1 MLSSIQS
8 MGLSGIQGY
17 PVTVEAFSA
26 DGMPMFEIVGLPDA
40 AVKESR
46 ERVRAA
52 MAASGLHFPVAR
64 LTINLAP
71 ADVRKEGPAYDLP
84 IALAIL
90 ASMGVIQRESME
102 RLAAVGDLSL
112 SGKMLPVH
120 GALSMALAARAAGMK
135 AILLPEESA
144 GEAACVE
151 GLTVYPAGS
160 LAQVLDHLK
169 GQKPIEPLVAK
180 PYSELLRARKLT
192 LDFADVR
199 GQRSAKRALE
209 IAAAGGHNVLMIG
222 PPGSGKTMMARCLP
236 GILPDMTLEESLEVT
251 RIHSAAGTLRES
263 GLMTERPFRSPHHTV
278 SAVALVGGGTKAKPG
293 EISLA
298 HDGVLFLDELPEYNR
313 DALEALRQPL
323 EDGFVSV
330 VRVSA
335 QAKYPARTML
345 VAAMNPCPCGNYGS
359 KTTPCRC
366 TPKEISR
373 YLGRISG
380 PLLDRIDI
388 QLEVTA
394 LAVKEITETPREESS
409 DAIRERVQ
417 AARERQQARFRE
429 EGISCNAQLNARQV
443 EEVCVLDDEGKQTL
457 ERACEKYHLSMRAVS
472 RVLKVARTI
481 ADLAGREQIEKKDVL
496 EAVRYR
502 NLEGGYWK

>member
-102 RLAAVGDLSL
+102 GLAAVGELSL

-151 GLTVYPAGS
+151 GLTVYPAES

-345 VAAMNPCPCGNYGS
+345 VAAMNMRRSAWIQSNTWGS
-359 KTTPCRC
+359 
-366 TPKEISR
+366 
-373 YLGRISG
+373 
-380 PLLDRIDI
+380 
-388 QLEVTA
+388 TA
-394 LAVKEITETPREESS
+394 LCA
-409 DAIRERVQ
+409 
-417 AARERQQARFRE
+417 
-429 EGISCNAQLNARQV
+429 
-443 EEVCVLDDEGKQTL
+443 
-457 ERACEKYHLSMRAVS
+457 
-472 RVLKVARTI
+472 
-481 ADLAGREQIEKKDVL
+481 
-496 EAVRYR
+496 
-502 NLEGGYWK
+502 

>member
-1 MLSSIQS
+1 
-8 MGLSGIQGY
+8 
-17 PVTVEAFSA
+17 
-26 DGMPMFEIVGLPDA
+26 
-40 AVKESR
+40 
-46 ERVRAA
+46 
-52 MAASGLHFPVAR
+52 
-64 LTINLAP
+64 
-71 ADVRKEGPAYDLP
+71 
-84 IALAIL
+84 
-90 ASMGVIQRESME
+90 
-102 RLAAVGDLSL
+102 
-112 SGKMLPVH
+112 
-120 GALSMALAARAAGMK
+120 MK
-135 AILLPEESA
+135 AA
-144 GEAACVE
+144 QK
-151 GLTVYPAGS
+151 TAGS
-160 LAQVLDHLK
+160 FRK
-169 GQKPIEPLVAK
+169 RGFGRPIFP
-180 PYSELLRARKLT
+180 S
-192 LDFADVR
+192 
-199 GQRSAKRALE
+199 
-209 IAAAGGHNVLMIG
+209 
-222 PPGSGKTMMARCLP
+222 
-236 GILPDMTLEESLEVT
+236 
-251 RIHSAAGTLRES
+251 
-263 GLMTERPFRSPHHTV
+263 
-278 SAVALVGGGTKAKPG
+278 
-293 EISLA
+293 
-298 HDGVLFLDELPEYNR
+298 
-313 DALEALRQPL
+313 
-323 EDGFVSV
+323 
-330 VRVSA
+330 
-335 QAKYPARTML
+335 
-345 VAAMNPCPCGNYGS
+345 PCGNYGS

>member
-1 MLSSIQS
+1 MSRQV
-8 MGLSGIQGY
+8 GKTGEDRRQR
-17 PVTVEAFSA
+17 
-26 DGMPMFEIVGLPDA
+26 DGSFVFRTRQKNRPRVFEGETTMM
-40 AVKESR
+40 K
-46 ERVRAA
+46 
-52 MAASGLHFPVAR
+52 
-64 LTINLAP
+64 
-71 ADVRKEGPAYDLP
+71 K
-84 IALAIL
+84 AL
-90 ASMGVIQRESME
+90 
-102 RLAAVGDLSL
+102 
-112 SGKMLPVH
+112 K
-120 GALSMALAARAAGMK
+120 
-135 AILLPEESA
+135 
-144 GEAACVE
+144 
-151 GLTVYPAGS
+151 
-160 LAQVLDHLK
+160 
-169 GQKPIEPLVAK
+169 
-180 PYSELLRARKLT
+180 
-192 LDFADVR
+192 
-199 GQRSAKRALE
+199 
-209 IAAAGGHNVLMIG
+209 VLMILTLCVCAMLLC
-222 PPGSGKTMMARCLP
+222 GSATAENPIYSVNIADFDSKVVPYVTSFELYNGDDGGSNMDGIGARAN
-236 GILPDMTLEESLEVT
+236 D
-251 RIHSAAGTLRES
+251 RIMIRIT
-263 GLMTERPFRSPHHTV
+263 
-278 SAVALVGGGTKAKPG
+278 PG
-293 EISLA
+293 ENCSVDSITYSYTEEGYAGSRTVPCELSK
-298 HDGVLFLDELPEYNR
+298 DPSSGV
-313 DALEALRQPL
+313 
-323 EDGFVSV
+323 VSTFF
-330 VRVSA
+330 S
-335 QAKYPARTML
+335 M
-345 VAAMNPCPCGNYGS
+345 PCGNYGS